1 MKPTKSIRAIVAA
14 ALLAVSGWSQA
25 ASYSLYATL
34 DGSQVP
40 TISPGTG
47 TGLMTYDDATNQ
59 LNWNTSFS
67 GLLAGA
73 TAAHFHGPAAPNTN
87 AGVQVTIPLGGF
99 MNMTSGTLI
108 GAATITEAQ
117 ETQLL
122 SDLWYINIHTSSYPG
137 GEIRGQVQ
145 VVPLPAA
152 VWLFGS
158 GLLGLGALIRRRRHA
173 N

>member
-1 MKPTKSIRAIVAA
+1 MKPTMFIRVTVAA
-14 ALLAVSGWSQA
+14 TLLALSGWSQA

-67 GLLAGA
+67 GLLAGT
-73 TAAHFHGPAAPNTN
+73 TAAHFHGPAAPGSN
-87 AGVQVTIPLGGF
+87 AGVQVTMPLGDFLGT
-99 MNMTSGTLI
+99 TSGTLI
-108 GAATITEAQ
+108 GAATINDAQ
-117 ETQLL
+117 EAQLL
-122 SDLWYINIHTSSYPG
+122 SNLWYINIHTSTYPG

-158 GLLGLGALIRRRRHA
+158 GILALGALIRRRGQA